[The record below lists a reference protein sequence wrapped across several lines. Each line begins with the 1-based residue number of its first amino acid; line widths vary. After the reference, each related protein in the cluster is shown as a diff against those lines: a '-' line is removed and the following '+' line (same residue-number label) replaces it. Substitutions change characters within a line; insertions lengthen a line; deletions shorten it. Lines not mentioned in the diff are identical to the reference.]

1 MRRFERISAPI
12 WRRSRSFRPN
22 SYVFLPPGSGKKD
35 ARRAWVWL
43 THHIRL
49 QETQLLF
56 VESGGDNL
64 AAAFSVELADFHVY
78 GEKIS
83 QKKGEPRRTRREK
96 TDVSVGFASQ
106 VIDVA
111 GGDKV
116 PRKGGPGIS
125 QSDLLV
131 VNKIDIAPQV
141 GASLEVMRRDA
152 DKMRDQGPTIFTS
165 VKLDQGV
172 DQVAELILKAR
183 ERAGAHLG
191 GKAGSSG

>member
-1 MRRFERISAPI
+1 M
-12 WRRSRSFRPN
+12 
-22 SYVFLPPGSGKKD
+22 
-35 ARRAWVWL
+35 
-43 THHIRL
+43 
-49 QETQLLF
+49 
-56 VESGGDNL
+56 
-64 AAAFSVELADFHVY
+64 
-78 GEKIS
+78 
-83 QKKGEPRRTRREK
+83 
-96 TDVSVGFASQ
+96 
-106 VIDVA
+106 IDVA

-152 DKMRDQGPTIFTS
+152 DKMRDQGPTIFAS

-172 DQVAELILKAR
+172 NEVAELILKAR
-183 ERAGAHLG
+183 ERAGADQG